1 MAFGD
6 KTLKVTKKGKLYA
19 VVKESIEH
27 IGWSDDIW
35 FVVDVASGTKLKKC
49 WSASDAKWYLES
61 LENGYDTPESLHTS
75 WNSEWGQPIDMPA
88 SLKKMQKQILNPSPK
103 KVSSQKPIGS
113 TSTSIV
119 DTIDSGTHF
128 ILKMDD
134 GTFGVLVPST
144 GESKMGFKTLGGAKK
159 SAKSMLKKMAGQKLG
174 EMGVDAGSDAVDTLI
189 KTYEGRVRD
198 MYGQAAREMAE
209 KQKKFMGE
217 FRKEQQDM
225 LKSLGDGVVTQKQY
239 DAWLREQTM
248 MQDWYRDMVDS
259 LSNDLVAADKRAM
272 EMLNGYVPR
281 AYAENMNFATFQIE
295 GDTSLKTGFSLYN
308 ESTVARLV
316 SNPEGS
322 LLPKLPQPKTDE
334 LKDAVWSKRKINACV
349 TQSILQGESVPDAA
363 KRLASVVGMS
373 ANSAMMAARTTL
385 TAAQNLGRLDA
396 GRRAKEM
403 GIELKKQWIATVDSR
418 TRYSHRGLDR
428 ETVEL
433 EEAFSNGCTYPADP
447 DGEPQEVCN
456 CFVGDTL
463 VSTDTKIEHGYRRM
477 YSGKLVTIKTASGVE
492 FTCTPNHP
500 ILTASGWVGAEFLHE
515 GDDILIT
522 SRADAGRSGAN
533 PDVHHVMASFET
545 VHELLRVFS
554 SERRGGLGVDFHGDG
569 TTADIEVVGEERLL
583 RVNGDTSI
591 GEGIAELALEGSDT
605 PSAAL
610 SPLCKGLVGVAG
622 ASSGG
627 LGCGDVCLAFLD
639 GELFHSDV
647 HGIGAIPMVDA
658 SIGEHAGHKLSGT
671 TYPIGDGFLGLTRE
685 IRTDNIISVDISHTN
700 GTHVYNLQTSGG
712 YYFVS
717 SRNTDNAIIAHNC
730 RCAMRYVLPGHEYD
744 DLPDVTKEGIAY
756 DEWKNE
762 HMTKL
767 AAQKDK
773 LQAQLDDANAHIND
787 LKKLLPED
795 KNFQSKFGTNII
807 DGTSQ
812 VSKWSEQAVAQSE
825 DYYFNKLQEA
835 IAKNNQYDIDW
846 YKKRLLQLKEYDDA
860 GRAYHDVHMAIEPQ
874 LQRWQNVAD
883 KSKEKLAKLAKSSGG
898 FGNAYTEERL
908 KNAHYWSDKKD
919 ADAVMRPLSSDA
931 WLASSKSERYAAYHY
946 TQNYYEDYNMPLN
959 GFDNSYGNYV
969 GYGAVDIDNQGEGE
983 NIRRL
988 TRVIERSVT
997 TEDMWLRRGT
1007 GAGEMDS
1014 FFGFPAQN
1022 VFRYMSD
1029 DELQGLVG
1037 TSARVGS
1044 FLSTGTAPASG
1055 AGFSGE
1061 INLEIFVPAGSQA
1074 LYCEPFSA
1082 FGGSGAGTGW
1092 DGKSGQTYF
1101 GREFETLLQ
1110 RGGSYTCIGIE
1121 RTQRGWTVKWELHP
1135 EDGYDLFQQ

>member
-1 MAFGD
+1 MY
-6 KTLKVTKKGKLYA
+6 KVTKKGKLYA
-19 VVKESIEH
+19 VVKADYWDE
-27 IGWSDDIW
+27 W
-35 FVVDVASGTKLKKC
+35 FVVDISSGTIIDNQ
-49 WSASDAKWYLES
+49 WSASAAKWMLEK
-61 LENGYDTPESLHTS
+61 LEDGWETPDSYDKP
-75 WNSEWGQPIDMPA
+75 WNHNYGKPIDMPA
-88 SLKKMQKQILNPSPK
+88 SLKKMQQQILNPKPK
-103 KVSSQKPIGS
+103 KQAHKPIGS

-119 DTIDSGTHF
+119 ETIDNGTHL

-144 GESKMGFKTLGGAKK
+144 GESKMGLKTLGGAKT

-189 KTYEGRVRD
+189 KTYEDRVRD
-198 MYGQAAREMAE
+198 MYSQAAMEMVE

-225 LKSLGDGVVTQKQY
+225 LKSLSDGVVTQKQY

-322 LLPKLPQPKTDE
+322 LLPKLPQPKADK

-385 TAAQNLGRLDA
+385 TSAQNLGRLDA

-418 TRYSHRGLDR
+418 TRYSHRELDR

-447 DGEPQEVCN
+447 DGEPHEVC
-456 CFVGDTL
+456 
-463 VSTDTKIEHGYRRM
+463 
-477 YSGKLVTIKTASGVE
+477 
-492 FTCTPNHP
+492 
-500 ILTASGWVGAEFLHE
+500 
-515 GDDILIT
+515 
-522 SRADAGRSGAN
+522 
-533 PDVHHVMASFET
+533 
-545 VHELLRVFS
+545 
-554 SERRGGLGVDFHGDG
+554 
-569 TTADIEVVGEERLL
+569 
-583 RVNGDTSI
+583 
-591 GEGIAELALEGSDT
+591 
-605 PSAAL
+605 
-610 SPLCKGLVGVAG
+610 
-622 ASSGG
+622 
-627 LGCGDVCLAFLD
+627 
-639 GELFHSDV
+639 
-647 HGIGAIPMVDA
+647 
-658 SIGEHAGHKLSGT
+658 
-671 TYPIGDGFLGLTRE
+671 
-685 IRTDNIISVDISHTN
+685 
-700 GTHVYNLQTSGG
+700 
-712 YYFVS
+712 
-717 SRNTDNAIIAHNC
+717 NC
-730 RCAMRYVLPGHEYD
+730 RCAMRYVLPNHEYD
-744 DLPDVTKEGIAY
+744 DLPDVTKEGVAY

-773 LQAQLDDANAHIND
+773 LQAQLDNANAHIND

-825 DYYFNKLQEA
+825 DYYFKKLQEA

-846 YKKRLLQLKEYDDA
+846 YKNRLAQLKEYDDA
-860 GRAYHDVHMAIEPQ
+860 GRAYHEAQKAIAPEIAKWQEKADVA
-874 LQRWQNVAD
+874 
-883 KSKEKLAKLAKSSGG
+883 KKKLKKIGS
-898 FGNAYTEERL
+898 GNAYSQAAIQNAYAFVGYEGREE
-908 KNAHYWSDKKD
+908 ADKLLRSY
-919 ADAVMRPLSSDA
+919 VGDA
-931 WLASSKSERYAAYHY
+931 WRSATDAQHYAAWDY
-946 TQNYYEDYNMPLN
+946 TTNDYEKFNRPLN
-959 GFDNSYGNYV
+959 GFDGGYYKFV
-969 GYGAVDIDNQGEGE
+969 GYGAVDIDREGRGEE
-983 NIRRL
+983 TRQL
-988 TRVIERSVT
+988 TTFLQACSNPVDRWV
-997 TEDMWLRRGT
+997 RRGT
-1007 GAGEMDS
+1007 GAGEMDT
-1014 FFGFPAQN
+1014 FFGFPTQDR
-1022 VFRYMSD
+1022 FRHMSD
-1029 DELQGLVG
+1029 EELQGLVG
-1037 TSARVGS
+1037 HTARVGS
-1044 FLSTGTAPASG
+1044 FLSTGTCVGDSSKIDLGAKGLYSG
-1055 AGFSGE
+1055 SSGFSGE
-1061 INLEIFVPAGSQA
+1061 VDLQIFIPAGAQA
-1074 LYCEPFSA
+1074 AYAVPFSA
-1082 FGGSGAGTGW
+1082 FDSGGGESW
-1092 DGKSGQTYF
+1092 DGISGQSYF
-1101 GREFETLLQ
+1101 VNENETILQ

-1121 RTQRGWTVKWELHP
+1121 RHGSRWLVKWELHP